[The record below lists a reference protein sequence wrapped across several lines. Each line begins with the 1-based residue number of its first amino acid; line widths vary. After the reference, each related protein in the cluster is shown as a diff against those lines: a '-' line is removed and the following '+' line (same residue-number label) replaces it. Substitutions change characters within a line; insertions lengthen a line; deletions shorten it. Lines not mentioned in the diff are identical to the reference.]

1 MVLATLVLL
10 CALPQTAN
18 DASKLTDDPAP
29 VVESAKNVD
38 VASAKLPE
46 SPASKLE
53 TSGAVESS
61 SAKASASGDAAAA
74 PIQPASPAS
83 GFQPAAIKPAITG
96 EYRMPHKKVWLGL
109 MAVGHGTA
117 AFDAWSTRRAV
128 SGGYGTESNPLLRGA
143 SHSNMIYAA
152 TQVSPAVMDFLGRKM
167 MMSRHGW
174 MRKMW
179 WLPQA
184 AGASMSFTAGVHNM
198 SVVP

>member
-1 MVLATLVLL
+1 MVLPALL
-10 CALPQTAN
+10 LLFALPQTSS
-18 DASKLTDDPAP
+18 DAGRLADDPTA
-29 VVESAKNVD
+29 VVESAKSVD

-46 SPASKLE
+46 SPAPKME
-53 TSGAVESS
+53 TSAAVESS
-61 SAKASASGDAAAA
+61 SAKAGASGDAAAA

-152 TQVSPAVMDFLGRKM
+152 TQVSPAMMDFVGRKM
-167 MMSRHGW
+167 MMSRHTW

-184 AGASMSFTAGVHNM
+184 AGAGMSFAAGVHNM